1 MSSCHAPP
9 ATGFLRSVEP
19 GPAGPVARERCGP
32 SACRTHA
39 RHGCHPCGSRAEQR
53 GLKALL
59 DQIRTDLREAL
70 KLKEQL
76 DAIAGSIQRTK
87 QEIATLHSRT
97 PGGQVTSVTDELG
110 AVVCGTEAA
119 TNCILAAAEEIDE
132 ITGALAPRL
141 TDGDAEMAQR
151 ISDKVITIFEAC
163 NFQDITGQRIS
174 KVVNSMKFI
183 EERVTQMAHI
193 WGGLE
198 SFSDVEAFQVP
209 EREGDEALLNGPALD
224 GDPTRTSQDDI
235 DALFG

>member
-1 MSSCHAPP
+1 MRLPPPVSFDPLNLDLLAQSRESVAARRHAELMRGM
-9 ATGFLRSVEP
+9 AAIHAALEP
-19 GPAGPVARERCGP
+19 NSGA
-32 SACRTHA
+32 S
-39 RHGCHPCGSRAEQR
+39 
-53 GLKALL
+53 KALL

-70 KLKEQL
+70 KLKEEL

-141 TDGDAEMAQR
+141 TDADAEMAQR

-198 SFSDVEAFQVP
+198 SFNDVEAFQVP
-209 EREGDEALLNGPALD
+209 EREGDEALLNGPPLD
-224 GDPTRTSQDDI
+224 GDPTRTCQDDI

>member
-1 MSSCHAPP
+1 MRLPPPVSFDPLNLDLLAQSRESVAARRHAELMRGM
-9 ATGFLRSVEP
+9 AAIHAALEP
-19 GPAGPVARERCGP
+19 NSGA
-32 SACRTHA
+32 S
-39 RHGCHPCGSRAEQR
+39 
-53 GLKALL
+53 KALL